1 MDELLEEMIKVLN
14 EDVKSANAIVL
25 TMDSLQCR
33 WTSALTEMLEQ
44 LESLFGRKV
53 WNNTIIEMRQDL
65 FNDKFMFKVD
75 NQNLYDAIS

>member
-65 FNDKFMFKVD
+65 NDKSMFKVY
-75 NQNLYDAIS
+75 NRNLYDTIS